1 MKTLHFFAW
10 IMACLLLTTGFG
22 CSGGGGDGSGA
33 GEGRISIYL
42 TDAASD
48 AYQAVYVSID
58 EVQVHRGDVPEDTDD
73 GADDGM
79 DDDVIDTDQ
88 SWQTVASPDKTYNL
102 MELVN
107 GVLTQLGVA
116 DLESGPY
123 TQIRLILKTT
133 PDGGV
138 NILGQ
143 RHPYPNYIIDSR
155 DTVHELKVPSGY
167 QTGIKLVHSFDILQ
181 GVTMDLILDFDAQK
195 SVVQAGNSG
204 NYNLKPTIK
213 VVGTVDRALVA
224 GVVTDTAGNPLAGAL
239 VSAQTPDPSAVD
251 PAGRVIVA
259 ASTLTDSEGAYQLF
273 LLPGTYLVVSYKGA
287 DTDYGTAYG
296 PKCVRLPVIPDAE
309 YTQNLLLGGRKS
321 GHVVVD
327 IRTFGQTA
335 EVSFRQI
342 ALCGSGSSEIEVT
355 SLLVSEDDRYTV
367 RLPGGNVAPLD
378 YTVVAFTPE
387 QTAGAAVEVTADEN
401 TAVTLAVGP

>member
-1 MKTLHFFAW
+1 
-10 IMACLLLTTGFG
+10 
-22 CSGGGGDGSGA
+22 
-33 GEGRISIYL
+33 
-42 TDAASD
+42 
-48 AYQAVYVSID
+48 VSID
-58 EVQVHRGDVPEDTDD
+58 EVQVHRGDVPEDDDDGTDD
-73 GADDGM
+73 G
-79 DDDVIDTDQ
+79 VIDTDQ
-88 SWQTVASPDKTYNL
+88 GWQTVASPGKTYNL

-123 TQIRLILKTT
+123 TQIRLMLKAT

-143 RHPYPNYIIDSR
+143 GHPYPNYIIDSR
-155 DTVHELKVPSGY
+155 DAVHELKVPSGY
-167 QTGIKLVHSFDILQ
+167 QSGIKLVHSFDIVG

-224 GVVTDTAGNPLAGAL
+224 GIVTDTNGAPLAGAL
-239 VSAQTPDPSAVD
+239 VSAQIPDPGAADPVD
-251 PAGRVIVA
+251 RVIVA
-259 ASTLTDSEGAYQLF
+259 ASTLTDDEGAYQLF
-273 LLPGTYLVVSYKGA
+273 LLPGAYLVVAYKGA
-287 DTDYGTAYG
+287 GTDYGTAYG
-296 PKCVRLPVIPDAE
+296 PKCVRLSVIPDAE
-309 YTQNLLLGGRKS
+309 YTQNLMLGDRQS
-321 GHVVVD
+321 GHVVAD

-342 ALCGSGSSEIEVT
+342 ALCGSVSGEIEVT

-387 QTAGAAVEVTADEN
+387 KTADAALEVTANES
-401 TAVTLAVGP
+401 TAVTLDVSP

>member
-1 MKTLHFFAW
+1 MKILHFFAW
-10 IMACLLLTTGFG
+10 MMACLLLITGFG
-22 CSGGGGDGSGA
+22 CSGGGGSGDSS
-33 GEGRISIYL
+33 GEGRLSIYL

-48 AYQAVYVSID
+48 VYQAVYVSID
-58 EVQVHRGDVPEDTDD
+58 EVQVHRGDVPEDDDDGTDD
-73 GADDGM
+73 G
-79 DDDVIDTDQ
+79 VIDTDQ
-88 SWQTVASPDKTYNL
+88 GWQTVASPGKTYNL

-123 TQIRLILKTT
+123 TQIRLMLKAT

-143 RHPYPNYIIDSR
+143 GHPYPNYIIDSR
-155 DTVHELKVPSGY
+155 DAVHELKVPSGY
-167 QTGIKLVHSFDILQ
+167 QSGIKLVHSFDIVG

-224 GVVTDTAGNPLAGAL
+224 GIVTDTNGAPLAGAL
-239 VSAQTPDPSAVD
+239 VSAQIPDPGAADPVD
-251 PAGRVIVA
+251 RVIVA
-259 ASTLTDSEGAYQLF
+259 ASTLTDDEGAYQLF
-273 LLPGTYLVVSYKGA
+273 LLPGAYLVVAYKGA
-287 DTDYGTAYG
+287 GTDYGTAYG
-296 PKCVRLPVIPDAE
+296 PKCVRLSVIPDAE
-309 YTQNLLLGGRKS
+309 YTQNLMLGDRQS
-321 GHVVVD
+321 GHVVAD

-342 ALCGSGSSEIEVT
+342 ALCGSVSGEIEVT

-387 QTAGAAVEVTADEN
+387 KTADAALEVTANES
-401 TAVTLAVGP
+401 TAVTLDVSP